1 MKKKLKCQSHNK
13 ISINEEVKGGECTTA
28 QEFEIE
34 FTVMILKKTFICVAW
49 VYL

>member
-1 MKKKLKCQSHNK
+1 MKKKWKCQSHNK